1 MLKDLLKKRI
11 LVLDGAMGTMIQ
23 RYTLS
28 ENDFRGDRF
37 RDHDSDL
44 KGNNDLLSITRP
56 DIIKSIHKEY
66 LDAGADII
74 ETNTFSSTSIA
85 QEDYNLSSIVYELN
99 YQSAKIAKE
108 IVDLCSTIEKP
119 RFVAGSI
126 GPTNRTASISP
137 DVENPAFRQIS
148 FDQLKTAYTE
158 QVRGLIE
165 GGSDLILI
173 ETVFDTLNCK
183 AALFAVE
190 DVFEDLNVRLPIMVS
205 GTITD
210 ESGRTLSGQTAEA
223 FLNSISHIPLL
234 SIGFNC
240 ALGTKAMRP
249 YIKEL
254 SDKAPFFV
262 SAYPNAG
269 LPNEMG
275 EYDESPAA
283 MAAQLEDFMQN
294 KLVNIIGGCC
304 GTTPDHI
311 QAFSDL
317 ALRYSPREKPEI
329 SKAMRLSGL
338 EAVTISK
345 ESNFANIGERT
356 NVMGSIKFKRLI
368 KEDNFEEALSVAL
381 SQVDGG
387 AQAIDVNMDDG
398 MLDGKESMVHF
409 LNLIASDP
417 DISRVPI
424 MVDSS
429 KWEIIEEG
437 LKCVQGKGIVNSISL
452 KEGEDVFINHA
463 KIILRYGAA
472 VVVMAF
478 DEKGQAVDYKDK
490 VRICERAY
498 NILTKVVGFPA
509 EDIIFDPNIL
519 TVATGIEE
527 HNNYAVDFFEATKWI
542 KTNLPFAKVSGGVS
556 NVSFSFRGNNIVREA
571 MHSSFLYH
579 AINNGLDMGI
589 VNAGMIEV
597 YDDIPEKLLIA
608 VEDVLLNKD
617 NQATDR
623 LLELAE
629 NLKGEGKQRVE
640 DLSWRDT
647 TVEERLSYS
656 LVKGIVSFIDQDV
669 EEARQK
675 LDKPIDVIE
684 GPLMDGMSV
693 VGDLFGSGKMFLP
706 QVVKSARVMKKAVAI
721 LTPYIEK
728 GKGKKSSAGKIL
740 LATVKGD
747 VHDIGKNIVGVV
759 LGCNNYEILDL
770 GVMVSCD
777 KILSEA
783 IKHNVDVIGLSGLI
797 TPSLDEMIYVAKEMD
812 RNDFNIPLIIGGA
825 TTSKI
830 HTAVKVNEHYN
841 NNTIVHVL
849 DASKSVGVLNKLLG
863 KNKKQ
868 FNEDINIEY
877 EGIKT
882 NYLQRKSQKKYLTL
896 TDARKN
902 KLITDWDNQL
912 IPVPNQI
919 GIQVFNN
926 ISVEDI
932 RSYIDWTP
940 FFYTWEMKKKY
951 PLILT
956 DENFGEEASQLFEDA
971 NSMLDL
977 IIKEN
982 WLQVKSVIGV
992 WKANSDG
999 DDILLK
1005 NEKDEIIETFCTL
1018 RQQSIKSNNNLALSD
1033 YIAPETSDIE
1043 DYFGSFV
1050 CTAGLGIEKQLSI
1063 FETEY
1068 DDYNIILLKAI
1079 ADRLAEALTE
1089 YMHEKIRKEIWGY
1102 SSDEEFSNNDLIDEK
1117 YNGIRPA
1124 PGYTACPDHTEK
1136 LKIFKLL
1143 NAEENIGV
1151 SLTESM
1157 AMLPNS
1163 SVSGYYFA
1171 HPSSKYFTVGKIQD
1185 DQINDYA
1192 QRKKMSNNE
1201 VEKWLRSNI

>member
-1 MLKDLLKKRI
+1 MLEDLLKRKI
-11 LVLDGAMGTMIQ
+11 LILDGAMGTMIQ
-23 RYTLS
+23 RYSLS
-28 ENDFRGDRF
+28 EKDFRGDKF
-37 RDHDSDL
+37 INHDCDL
-44 KGNNDLLSITRP
+44 KGNNDLLSITQP
-56 DIIKSIHKEY
+56 EIIKAIHKEY
-66 LDAGADII
+66 LEAGADII

-85 QEDYNLSSIVYELN
+85 QEDYNLASYVYDLN
-99 YQSAKIAKE
+99 FQSAKIARE
-108 IVDLCSTIEKP
+108 IADLYSSKKKP

-148 FDQLKTAYTE
+148 FNQLKTSYTE
-158 QVRGLIE
+158 QIRGLID
-165 GGSDLILI
+165 GGADLILV

-183 AALFAVE
+183 AALFAIE
-190 DVFEDLNVRLPIMVS
+190 DVFEEKDIRLPIMVS

-210 ESGRTLSGQTAEA
+210 ESGRTLSGQTPEA

-249 YIKEL
+249 YIKEI
-254 SDKAPFFV
+254 SDKAPFFI

-275 EYDESPAA
+275 EYDESPNA
-283 MAAQLEDFMQN
+283 MAAQLEDFMKSN
-294 KLVNIIGGCC
+294 LVNIIGGCC

-311 QAFSDL
+311 NSFANIADK
-317 ALRYSPREKPEI
+317 YEPRKRPSI
-329 SKAMRLSGL
+329 SKQMRLSGL
-338 EAVTISK
+338 EAFTIST
-345 ESNFANIGERT
+345 ESNFTNIGERT

-381 SQVDGG
+381 DQVNGG
-387 AQAIDVNMDDG
+387 AQAIDINMDDG
-398 MLDGKESMVHF
+398 MLEGKECMVNF
-409 LNLIASDP
+409 LNLVASDP

-437 LKCVQGKGIVNSISL
+437 LKCIQGKGIVNSISL
-452 KEGEDVFINHA
+452 KEGERVFIQQA
-463 KIILRYGAA
+463 KTILRYGAA

-478 DEKGQAVDYKDK
+478 DEDGQAVNYEDK
-490 VRICERAY
+490 IRICKRAY
-498 NILTKVVGFPA
+498 NILTKKVGFPA

-527 HNNYAVDFFEATKWI
+527 HNNYAVDFFQATKWI
-542 KTNLPFAKVSGGVS
+542 KDNLPYAKVSGGVS
-556 NVSFSFRGNNIVREA
+556 NVSFSFRGNNVVREA

-597 YDDIPEKLLIA
+597 YANIPEKLLIA

-617 NQATDR
+617 KYATER
-623 LLELAE
+623 LLDLAE
-629 NLKGEGKQRVE
+629 NIKGKGKERVE
-640 DLSWRDT
+640 DLSWRET
-647 TVEERLSYS
+647 SVEERLSYS
-656 LVKGIVSFIDQDV
+656 LVKGIVSFIDIDV
-669 EEARQK
+669 EEARLK
-675 LDKPIDVIE
+675 LDNPIDVIE

-721 LTPYIEK
+721 LTPYIEETK
-728 GKGKKSSAGKIL
+728 GEASKAGKIL

-759 LGCNNYEILDL
+759 LGCNNYEIIDL

-783 IKHNVDVIGLSGLI
+783 IKHDVDVIGLSGLI
-797 TPSLDEMIYVAKEMD
+797 TPSLDEMIYVSQEMQ
-812 RNDFNIPLIIGGA
+812 RNNFKIPLILGGA

-841 NNTIVHVL
+841 NTIVHVL
-849 DASKSVGVLNKLLG
+849 DASKSVGVMNKLLG
-863 KNKKQ
+863 KKSKD
-868 FNEDINIEY
+868 FNVEINDEY
-877 EGIKT
+877 EKIKQ
-882 NYLQRKSQKKYLTL
+882 NYLQRKSQKRYLSL
-896 TDARKN
+896 SDARKN
-902 KLITDWDNQL
+902 HLKTEWESQKIPTPKQL
-912 IPVPNQI
+912 
-919 GIQVFNN
+919 GIQVFNY
-926 ISVEDI
+926 ISIKEI
-932 RSYIDWTP
+932 RNYIDWTP
-940 FFYTWEMKKKY
+940 FFYTWEMKKKF
-951 PLILT
+951 PQILN
-956 DENFGEEASQLFEDA
+956 DNNFGEQATKLYEDA
-971 NSMLDL
+971 NNMLDM
-977 IIKEN
+977 IVKDD
-982 WLQVKSVIGV
+982 WLALKSVIGI
-992 WKANSDG
+992 WQANSIE
-999 DDILLK
+999 DDVLLK
-1005 NEKDEIIETFCTL
+1005 DKDNNIIERFCTL

-1033 YIAPETSDIE
+1033 YIAPKSSGVQ
-1043 DYFGSFV
+1043 DYIGAFV
-1050 CTAGLGIEKQLSI
+1050 CTAGLGIEDQLI
-1063 FETEY
+1063 KFKKEL
-1068 DDYNIILLKAI
+1068 DDYSAILLKAI

-1089 YMHEKIRKEIWGY
+1089 YMHERIRKDIWGY
-1102 SSDEEFSNNDLIDEK
+1102 SSKEKFSNDELIQEK
-1117 YNGIRPA
+1117 YKGIRPA

-1136 LKIFKLL
+1136 VKIFNLL
-1143 NAEENIGV
+1143 NAKENIGV

-1157 AMLPNS
+1157 AMTPNS

-1171 HPSSKYFTVGKIQD
+1171 HPMSKYFSVGKVQD
-1185 DQINDYA
+1185 DQIKEYA
-1192 QRKKMSNNE
+1192 KRKNMSIKE